1 LKTVRLLT
9 KVCFYIVFLLLILNS
24 VLFCAENN
32 RIYKVNIIGNERI
45 EKDAIYPFISTKPGD
60 SFNDAN
66 IKKDIEAIYRMG
78 FFENVLVNYNK
89 TDKGV
94 EITFIVFEKPYV
106 KMVYFKGIKK
116 LKKADVTKDL
126 KTKSFTILNEDNIKQ
141 DADKIR
147 DNYQEKGYYGVKVT
161 YQITKP
167 VNHKVTVTF
176 NIIEGKKSKI
186 DNVKFI
192 GNKHISSRTIRKSIY
207 TREYSWWL
215 SWMTGTGYLKKSE
228 LDKDVKRIENLYHT
242 NGYVRVKVFE
252 PVVKLKDNGKYLD
265 VIFKIEEGKVYKFGK
280 IDVVDKELSE
290 KKYKWLLKHL
300 RCKKGKH
307 FNNMSIHK
315 DINSLTDYYADM
327 GYAFAD
333 ISPKSL
339 IFDDNLTVNVTFFVD
354 RGNLF
359 KFRDISIEGNTYT
372 RDKVIRRELRFYEQD
387 NYTSSGLKR
396 SRGNLK
402 RTGYFS
408 EVDITT
414 KKVSD
419 NEIDAKVSVKETPTG
434 SLSFGGGYSSSESF
448 ILTGQI
454 SQNNLFGKGYKLKL
468 DAALSGI
475 TQRYNIS
482 FTDPAIL
489 DTDLSF
495 GVSFF
500 NIDYEYDNYDT
511 LKKGFGLTLGKR
523 VTDFVRWDA
532 NYYYETVKVYNVD
545 DDAADYI
552 KDEEGKTSISSLGF
566 SISKD
571 TRDDYYYPMEGVKQR
586 IYAEINGSFLG
597 GDEDFYKIIAQSVW
611 FVPLS
616 RKNKVVFDFRA
627 KIGYI
632 GEIGGSTIPAWERFY
647 VGGIDSIRGFKHG
660 EAGPRDESNDVK
672 GGTKEIV
679 TNTEINFPIV
689 RDIGVNGVVF
699 FDMGRA
705 FDKDESISLDLRK
718 SVGVG
723 LRWRSPFGLI
733 RIEWGYNLSPKYDEK
748 SSVWGFSMGTMF

>member
-1 LKTVRLLT
+1 MAKLLIKNFLYT
-9 KVCFYIVFLLLILNS
+9 LLFLLIVNS
-24 VLFCAENN
+24 VLVAKENEKV
-32 RIYKVNIIGNERI
+32 YKVNIIGNERI

-60 SFNDAN
+60 YFNEQN
-66 IKKDIEAIYRMG
+66 IKKDIAAIYRMG

-89 TDKGV
+89 TKKGI
-94 EITFIVFEKPYV
+94 EITFIVFEKPYI

-116 LKKADVTKDL
+116 LKKAEAIKDV
-126 KTKSFTILNEDNIKQ
+126 KTKSFTILNEDNIKE
-141 DADKIR
+141 DAEKIQ
-147 DNYQEKGYYGVKVT
+147 DNYQEKGYYGVKVS
-161 YQITKP
+161 YVISKP

-176 NIIEGKKSKI
+176 NIVEGKKSKI
-186 DNVKFI
+186 DNVIFI
-192 GNKHISSRTIRKSIY
+192 GNKNISSGKIQKAIY
-207 TREYSWWL
+207 TKPYKWWL

-242 NGYVRVKVFE
+242 NGYVRVKVFD
-252 PVVKLKDNGKYLD
+252 PVIKLKDRGKYLD
-265 VIFKIEEGKVYKFGK
+265 VSFRIEEGKVYKFGK
-280 IDVVDKELSE
+280 IDVVDKELTD
-290 KKYKWLLKHL
+290 KQHNWIIKHL
-300 RCKKGKH
+300 RCKRGDN
-307 FNNMSIHK
+307 FNNLYIHK
-315 DINSLTDYYADM
+315 DINGLTDYYADK

-339 IFDDNLTVNVTFFVD
+339 IFDDNLTVDVTFFVD

-359 KFRDISIEGNTYT
+359 KFRNIYIEGNTYT

-387 NYTSSGLKR
+387 NYTASGLKR

-434 SLSFGGGYSSSESF
+434 TLSFGGGYSSSESF

-454 SQNNLFGKGYKLKL
+454 SQNNLFGKGYKLKF
-468 DAALSGI
+468 DAGLSGVS
-475 TQRYNIS
+475 QRYNIN

-500 NIDYEYDNYDT
+500 NVDYEYDNYDT

-532 NYYYETVKVYNVD
+532 NYYYEKVKVYNVD
-545 DDAADYI
+545 DNAAQYI

-566 SISKD
+566 SVSKD
-571 TRDDYYYPMEGVKQR
+571 TRDDFYYPTRGVKQR
-586 IYAEINGSFLG
+586 IYAELNGSFLG
-597 GDEDFYKIIAQSVW
+597 GDEDFYKVIAQSVW
-611 FVPLS
+611 FYPLS
-616 RKNKVVFDFRA
+616 RKNKLVFDFRI
-627 KIGYI
+627 KMGYI

-647 VGGIDSIRGFKHG
+647 VGGLDSVRGFKNG

-672 GGTKEIV
+672 GGTKEII

-689 RDIGVNGVVF
+689 RDIGVNGVIF
-699 FDMGRA
+699 FDAGRA
-705 FDKDESISLDLRK
+705 FDKDESVSLDLRK
-718 SVGVG
+718 SVGFG

-748 SSVWGFSMGTMF
+748 KSVWGFSMGTMF